1 MYHIEVAWD
10 IVNGVELVRAYFT
23 NPLLNLQYL
32 EHLGQLN
39 VISSSWGRPCTLEW
53 TACNIHILHNRTL
66 FSFLLL
72 CNFIRFFLF
81 LKWWYNS
88 DDIFEVWCSRW
99 CKSVDMGSRAG
110 CPVGPGFT
118 LSKVYTV
125 RPLLANNKDKR
136 GLALDG
142 QLKHEDTNLA
152 SSTMWVVGLMV
163 MSWLEHSMRRTKFKM
178 ITSRSVVK
186 QLWQVSWLAHCLYNI
201 QFEMPYQ
208 LTALKCNSAY
218 IWIVV
223 LQINVVWCHH
233 AVIT

>member
-1 MYHIEVAWD
+1 M
-10 IVNGVELVRAYFT
+10 
-23 NPLLNLQYL
+23 
-32 EHLGQLN
+32 
-39 VISSSWGRPCTLEW
+39 
-53 TACNIHILHNRTL
+53 LHNQT
-66 FSFLLL
+66 FLLSL
-72 CNFIRFFLF
+72 FLSNFINIFLF
-81 LKWWYNS
+81 LKCWYNS
-88 DDIFEVWCSRW
+88 DDIFEVWYSRW
-99 CKSVDMGSRAG
+99 CKSVDMVSRAG

-163 MSWLEHSMRRTKFKM
+163 MSWLEHPMRRTKFRM

-186 QLWQVSWLAHCLYNI
+186 LLWQVPWLTHCLYNI
-201 QFEMPYQ
+201 QLEMPHQ
-208 LTALKCNSAY
+208 LTALRYNSANF
-218 IWIVV
+218 WNVV
-223 LQINVVWCHH
+223 LQVDVVWCHH